1 MSQGTER
8 EEKKMRI
15 GSVNVNHENLNDQEL
30 SRLEHEIH
38 EIRKRRREAKLLR
51 LKMTNLINEAQ
62 EAGFN
67 YKDYGIVLLPD
78 DIEVCDLQ

>member
-1 MSQGTER
+1 
-8 EEKKMRI
+8 MRI

-62 EAGFN
+62 EAGFS

>member
-1 MSQGTER
+1 
-8 EEKKMRI
+8 MRI

-38 EIRKRRREAKLLR
+38 EIRKRRREAKLLH
-51 LKMTNLINEAQ
+51 LKMANLINEAQ
-62 EAGFN
+62 EAGFS

-78 DIEVCDLQ
+78 DIEVCDHQ